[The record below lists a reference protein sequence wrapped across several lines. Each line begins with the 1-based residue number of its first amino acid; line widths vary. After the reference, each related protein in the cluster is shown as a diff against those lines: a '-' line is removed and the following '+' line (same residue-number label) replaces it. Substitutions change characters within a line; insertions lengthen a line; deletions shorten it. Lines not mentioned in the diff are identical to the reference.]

1 MWLATLA
8 IFLCARAGALPTPLV
23 TGNGYG
29 FAVYSVS
36 SGTLTKL
43 FAHPYSFASADPK
56 DPLGEGVP
64 TTNFLTSLSWD
75 AGSSTGAARAAEYL
89 EQSHVISADGGRRAY
104 FMPFGL
110 RRNALVAVWRGGPG
124 PAPCLRIAWAR
135 KPLAVV
141 ERRAEGRPSW
151 ELTFEGLPESL
162 LVVALDRGEG
172 KAADG
177 CFSGHA
183 AWALMPLENARARAS
198 AELDLARWRGGL
210 TPAEL
215 VEREA
220 ADFEAWRVKPSVT
233 FRSEAERRVWRQ
245 SEAVLRMGQS
255 REPDEGSRHGRG
267 LIVAALPDGSWST
280 PWVRDMAYAT
290 AALAAM
296 GHEAEAR
303 RALEAYFN
311 ARPVGR
317 MRAEVQG
324 RPYQVSVVRYF
335 GDGAEEPYFTM
346 EGAANVELDGWGL
359 VLWALGQYTR
369 RYGALS
375 LPNERTYRGGL
386 YESALKFVVEPL
398 LAQLE
403 PRGDGLIVAA
413 DTSIWEERQ
422 PDRKHFAFT
431 TAAALA
437 GLRAFDRLAA
447 ARRDRPTRQRLAPV
461 LAGLE
466 RGFTAAF
473 IKEGSLRGT
482 AEGGV
487 KNDVDGAAL
496 AAIGLDIGVS
506 TAVIAAT
513 AARMPALAVAS
524 GGYRRVRSTY
534 EDPKIFEYWYER
546 QEFVFTDLGLA
557 EAYLRLGRPE
567 DAAPLLRTIVEKA
580 EKDHDFVPEMYVSL
594 PCALFPGRIGDPTG
608 AIPMVGYGAGAYVLH
623 LLRRQALSAASAGR
637 AGPAGPAAAPAM
649 PPRHF

>member
-8 IFLCARAGALPTPLV
+8 MFLSAPATALPTPLV

-36 SGTLTKL
+36 SGTVTKL

-56 DPLGEGVP
+56 DPLGEGVA
-64 TTNFLTSLSWD
+64 TTNFLRSLSWE
-75 AGSSTGAARAAEYL
+75 AASSTGAARPAEYL
-89 EQSHVISADGGRRAY
+89 EQSHVISADGGRQAY

-110 RRNALVAVWRGGPG
+110 RRNALVAAWRGERGAA
-124 PAPCLRIAWAR
+124 APCLRISWAS
-135 KPLAVV
+135 KPTATVS
-141 ERRAEGRPSW
+141 RSADGRPSW
-151 ELTFEGLPESL
+151 ELSFQGVPESL

-183 AWALMPLENARARAS
+183 AWALVPLESPKDRAK
-198 AELDLARWRGGL
+198 AELDVARWRGGL

-220 ADFEAWRVKPSVT
+220 ADFEAWRAKPAAT
-233 FRSEAERRVWRQ
+233 FRSEAERRLWRQ
-245 SEAVLRMGQS
+245 SETVLRMGQS
-255 REPDEGSRHGRG
+255 REPDAGARHGHG

-296 GHEAEAR
+296 GHEQEAR
-303 RALEAYFN
+303 WALEAYFN

-317 MRAEVQG
+317 MQAQVKG
-324 RPYQVSVVRYF
+324 LPYQVSVVRYF

-359 VLWALGQYTR
+359 VLWALGKYTR

-375 LPNERTYRGGL
+375 LPNERTYRGSV
-386 YESALKFVVEPL
+386 YESARKFVVEPL

-422 PDRKHFAFT
+422 PDKKHFAFT

-447 ARRDRPTRQRLAPV
+447 ARRDRKTRERLAPA

-466 RGFTAAF
+466 RGFEAAF
-473 IKEGSLRGT
+473 IKDGSLRGT

-567 DAAPLLRTIVEKA
+567 KAEPLLRAVVEKA
-580 EKDHDFVPEMYVSL
+580 EADHDFVPEMYVSL

-623 LLRRQALSAASAGR
+623 LLRRQSLA
-637 AGPAGPAAAPAM
+637 AAAPM